1 MPARSGFVQLSFHKN
16 PAYVRF
22 PCGEGDG
29 LAVVGESVAV
39 IAFACFQQVSR
50 QEFGSGPVCDKHDF
64 FNTLGLEG
72 GNAAE
77 PAGEHGPVGLHGDGE
92 NAVAPGRFIVY
103 VLAVPVR
110 DAVEGGAAIC
120 AGASTF

>member
-1 MPARSGFVQLSFHKN
+1 MICPFWLCLIKN
-16 PAYVRF
+16 LAYVRF
-22 PCGEGDG
+22 SCGEGDG

-77 PAGEHGPVGLHGDGE
+77 PAGDEFDCLE
-92 NAVAPGRFIVY
+92 QEIR
-103 VLAVPVR
+103 
-110 DAVEGGAAIC
+110 
-120 AGASTF
+120 